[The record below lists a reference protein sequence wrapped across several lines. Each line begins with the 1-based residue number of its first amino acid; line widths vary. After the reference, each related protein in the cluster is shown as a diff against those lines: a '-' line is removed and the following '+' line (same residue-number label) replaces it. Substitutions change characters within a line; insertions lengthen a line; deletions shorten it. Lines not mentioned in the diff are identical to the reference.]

1 MYKVDITFKS
11 ALKGKPL
18 MMNVIL
24 RNFTKVCFES
34 QLNPQDTV
42 SSVSFLQIIKFLK
55 VLSTRLPPLPPPP
68 FLFTLCWSALIRIT
82 AKNIWYINLISN
94 YSILAGLSLVS
105 IFLDFS
111 IAIKTKAHFLPV
123 LACSLTALSLSTEKY
138 TGSLDG
144 FSFYYI
150 IFLI

>member
-68 FLFTLCWSALIRIT
+68 FLFTLC
-82 AKNIWYINLISN
+82 
-94 YSILAGLSLVS
+94 
-105 IFLDFS
+105 
-111 IAIKTKAHFLPV
+111 
-123 LACSLTALSLSTEKY
+123 
-138 TGSLDG
+138 
-144 FSFYYI
+144 
-150 IFLI
+150 